1 MIRVN
6 VEGVQP
12 VLEDLLP
19 LCRFLVHKCGEMQA
33 CLVQIWSCMSQP
45 ICTCLYSCILSFLL
59 VLCISFKATKLALSN
74 LFSQPQRFSSP
85 LWRPDLWFYTS
96 YPLPFFEKGNANP
109 CCASGRHR
117 WEGERDAAGMLRDW
131 AGRRFC
137 LLDWKL
143 TTSQSVG
150 QKLLSGYCPASPVL
164 YTPFP
169 GTNLIIWRLD
179 NLQIS
184 QANINCC
191 SSWKYIFFFLSMMPF
206 FILNKGYRA
215 VKSWY

>member
-12 VLEDLLP
+12 VLEALLP

-33 CLVQIWSCMSQP
+33 CLVRIWSCMSQP
-45 ICTCLYSCILSFLL
+45 VCTCLCSCILSFLL
-59 VLCISFKATKLALSN
+59 ILCISFKETKLALSN

-85 LWRPDLWFYTS
+85 SWRPDFWFYTS
-96 YPLPFFEKGNANP
+96 YPLPFFEKGNTSP
-109 CCASGRHR
+109 SCASGRNP

-143 TTSQSVG
+143 NHFLVCWAEIAVW
-150 QKLLSGYCPASPVL
+150 LLSSFSPPL
-164 YTPFP
+164 H
-169 GTNLIIWRLD
+169 
-179 NLQIS
+179 
-184 QANINCC
+184 A
-191 SSWKYIFFFLSMMPF
+191 LSGHKPNH
-206 FILNKGYRA
+206 LKAR
-215 VKSWY
+215 